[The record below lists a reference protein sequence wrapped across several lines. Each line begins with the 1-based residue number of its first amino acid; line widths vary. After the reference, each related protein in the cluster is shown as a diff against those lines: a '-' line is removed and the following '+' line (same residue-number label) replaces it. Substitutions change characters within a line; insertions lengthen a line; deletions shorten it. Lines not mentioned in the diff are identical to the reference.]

1 MNKSLLSLVPLVWAA
16 TGIAVA
22 ETDGSKVLPAG
33 ASLACQQSV
42 DDFGDRDR
50 KPFSIHWES
59 YSVKQDV
66 LATAKF
72 YEQRF
77 GRPPDGDKYGGFDWK
92 FDGGLTYAIYP
103 VTSGAP
109 WLECLESREDISA
122 VILISEAS
130 PKASN

>member
-1 MNKSLLSLVPLVWAA
+1 MNKLLLSLVPLVWAA

-22 ETDGSKVLPAG
+22 ETDGSKALPAG
-33 ASLACQQSV
+33 AALACQQSV

-66 LATAKF
+66 SATAKF

-77 GRPPDGDKYGGFDWK
+77 GRPPDQDRNGGFEWK
-92 FDGGLTYAIYP
+92 FDGGLIYAIYP
-103 VTSGAP
+103 ITSNTP
-109 WLECLESREDISA
+109 WLECLESRESISA
-122 VILISEAS
+122 VILISEGGS
-130 PKASN
+130 KASK